1 MTENATNQTTTQA
14 APSIEWLYCFACNM
28 SQLMTLLRMVDVHAV
43 YLCPNCHTER
53 YVLR

>member
-1 MTENATNQTTTQA
+1 MTGNAPMPGPA
-14 APSIEWLYCFACNM
+14 LKEMWLYCWICNM
-28 SQLMTLLRMVDVHAV
+28 SHLMALLRLVDIHAV